1 MSGNHDEEN
10 KEQRIGLW
18 LAGGAAALSVL
29 IILFYAIWGWE
40 TGKIEGSPD
49 YGKTASAEVAAS
61 AAVASE
67 ATASA
72 PVAQAASEATASAPV
87 AQAASEATAS
97 APVAQAASAVVAS
110 APAAAVASAVAPVQA
125 ASEAK
130 ASAPVTVPQAAEK
143 PASAPQATA
152 SAAAAPT
159 PVVASSPAAVI
170 LADTAPADAD
180 TAQVVVDKGVVKFYF
195 AIGKAD
201 LAKGAQTALKDV
213 LEGVKAGKK
222 AVISGYHDSTGN
234 AAQNQELSKQR
245 AFAVR
250 DALLRFGVPEKQIEL
265 RKPVNAE
272 AGKSAEARRVEVVLE

>member
-40 TGKIEGSPD
+40 TGKIEGSSD

-72 PVAQAASEATASAPV
+72 PVAQAAS
-87 AQAASEATAS
+87 
-97 APVAQAASAVVAS
+97 AVTAS

-130 ASAPVTVPQAAEK
+130 ASAPAPQAAEK

-152 SAAAAPT
+152 SAATAPT

>member
-61 AAVASE
+61 AAV
-67 ATASA
+67 
-72 PVAQAASEATASAPV
+72 
-87 AQAASEATAS
+87 ASEATAS

>member
-72 PVAQAASEATASAPV
+72 PVAQAASAP
-87 AQAASEATAS
+87 
-97 APVAQAASAVVAS
+97 VVAS
-110 APAAAVASAVAPVQA
+110 APVAAVASAVAPVQA

-130 ASAPVTVPQAAEK
+130 ASAPATAPQAAEK

-152 SAAAAPT
+152 SAATAPA

>member
-72 PVAQAASEATASAPV
+72 PVAQAASAVTASAPV
-87 AQAASEATAS
+87 
-97 APVAQAASAVVAS
+97 
-110 APAAAVASAVAPVQA
+110 AAVASAVAPVQA

-130 ASAPVTVPQAAEK
+130 ASAPATAPQAAEK

-152 SAAAAPT
+152 SAATAPA

>member
-72 PVAQAASEATASAPV
+72 PVAQAAS
-87 AQAASEATAS
+87 
-97 APVAQAASAVVAS
+97 AVVAS
-110 APAAAVASAVAPVQA
+110 APVAAVASAVAPVQA

-130 ASAPVTVPQAAEK
+130 ASAPAPQAAEK

-152 SAAAAPT
+152 SAATAPA

>member
-72 PVAQAASEATASAPV
+72 PVAQAASAVTASAPV
-87 AQAASEATAS
+87 
-97 APVAQAASAVVAS
+97 
-110 APAAAVASAVAPVQA
+110 AAVASAVAPVQA
-125 ASEAK
+125 ASEVK
-130 ASAPVTVPQAAEK
+130 ASAPATAPQAAEK

-152 SAAAAPT
+152 SAATAPA

>member
-72 PVAQAASEATASAPV
+72 PVAQAASAVTASAPV
-87 AQAASEATAS
+87 
-97 APVAQAASAVVAS
+97 
-110 APAAAVASAVAPVQA
+110 AAVASAVAPVQA

-130 ASAPVTVPQAAEK
+130 ASAPATAPQAAEK

-152 SAAAAPT
+152 SAATAPT

-201 LAKGAQTALKDV
+201 LAKGAQAALKDV

>member
-72 PVAQAASEATASAPV
+72 PVAQAASAVTASAPV
-87 AQAASEATAS
+87 
-97 APVAQAASAVVAS
+97 
-110 APAAAVASAVAPVQA
+110 AAVASAVAPVQA

-130 ASAPVTVPQAAEK
+130 ASAPATAPQATEK

-152 SAAAAPT
+152 SAATAPT

>member
-87 AQAASEATAS
+87 AQAAS
-97 APVAQAASAVVAS
+97 AVVAS

-143 PASAPQATA
+143 PASAPQATTA
-152 SAAAAPT
+152 SAATVPT